1 VDFRYTDEQLE
12 LRDRAA
18 ALARDIMAY
27 EQECEEHRGVS
38 AQSLAE
44 IKELTLKTSLNAINM
59 PEEWGGQGLSILDQV
74 IVQERLG
81 QLTNALW
88 DAVWRPANALKH
100 CTPEQRERYLLPAI
114 AGERRDCFAVTEEK
128 AGSDPSLIETVAVRD
143 GENYKL
149 TGEKWFVTVGDV
161 ADFLIVQAL
170 VGLDRAPT
178 LFLVDKNLPGVSVK
192 RTPAYMHTFVFEHPE
207 FVFEGVEL
215 GPEQILGEIGGG
227 YDLTRDWFVEERLMI
242 AARATGAAERALS
255 LASDWANERVQSGSV
270 IASHQLI
277 GAMIADSVC
286 DIALCRGLTHQV
298 AWEADNGMPR
308 KLLHAKAA
316 MVKLTASEAAGRVVD
331 RAVQI
336 FGGRGYMRENPVER
350 LYRDIRVDRIW
361 EGTSEIQRMII
372 AGEARKRGLDGVL
385 GYGAGLP
392 AQEALHA

>member
-12 LRDRAA
+12 LRDRAST
-18 ALARDIMAY
+18 LASDIMAY
-27 EQECEEHRGVS
+27 EDECEQHRGLS
-38 AQSLAE
+38 ARSLSE
-44 IKELTLKTSLNAINM
+44 IRELTLKASLNAINM
-59 PEEWGGQGLSILDQV
+59 PLEWGGQGLSILDQV

-81 QLTNALW
+81 QITNALW
-88 DAVWRPANALKH
+88 DAVWRPANALRH

-114 AGERRDCFAVTEEK
+114 AGDRRDCFAVTEEK
-128 AGSDPSLIETVAVRD
+128 AGSDPSLIETVAHSD
-143 GENYKL
+143 GANYRL

-170 VGLDRAPT
+170 VGPERAPT
-178 LFLVDKNLPGVSVK
+178 LFLVDKDLPGVSVK

-207 FVFEGVEL
+207 FVFEDVVL
-215 GPEQILGEIGGG
+215 GPERILGDIGGG
-227 YDLTRDWFVEERLMI
+227 YELTRDWFVEERLMI
-242 AARATGAAERALS
+242 AARATGAAERALT
-255 LASDWANERVQSGSV
+255 LASDWANQRVQSGGA

-277 GAMIADSVC
+277 GAMIADSTC
-286 DIALCRGLTHQV
+286 DIALCRALTHQV

-316 MVKLTASEAAGRVVD
+316 MVKLTASEAAGRVID

-372 AGEARKRGLDGVL
+372 AGEARKRGLDGMIQ
-385 GYGAGLP
+385 YGAALP
-392 AQEALHA
+392 DREAVHA